1 MFRVDGMTGELMFV
15 GDAAEFEARDD
26 APHPNA
32 GQRGC
37 GRELFAINRDSIS
50 SAEQGASYLFGG
62 E

>member
-1 MFRVDGMTGELMFV
+1 MFV
-15 GDAAEFEARDD
+15 GDVAQFEARDD
-26 APHPNA
+26 APQPNA

-37 GRELFAINRDSIS
+37 GRELFAINRNSIS